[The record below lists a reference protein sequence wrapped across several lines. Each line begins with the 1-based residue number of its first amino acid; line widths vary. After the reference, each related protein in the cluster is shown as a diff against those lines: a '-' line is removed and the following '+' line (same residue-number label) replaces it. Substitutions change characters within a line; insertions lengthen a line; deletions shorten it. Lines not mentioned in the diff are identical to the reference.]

1 MSKKSVLAPEDDP
14 DTYLI
19 ESSVPDVRA
28 FEQKTRHA
36 IETQKEELRA
46 MVGEQYQDLISA
58 ADAIITMSKNAQ
70 AIQSNFE
77 RMQHACDVD
86 RIQQTSKKTLRLRDE
101 KSNQTH
107 IDTKRKYIH
116 VIAAL
121 VKSLA
126 DVPEQIW
133 HALENH
139 RYLHASRLYTL
150 AKQVHDYLEQEKERS
165 TIDIEVA
172 FPVIQRQ
179 WDAVSAFGPQIIQ
192 RSTHYLRVSEQST
205 EHIAEVMVALML
217 LDDQTYTQSIS
228 KLLEMRSNV
237 IRDIL
242 QHYTK
247 TTDSA
252 NHRITHQLREVSL
265 IIKRT
270 LMQVFDIFVSKEGG
284 HQQTLIESYV
294 ESFLRTFR
302 IPSKLSHGN
311 ETPSQPA
318 ITRLFS
324 PSSNVHLIVRYL
336 PESIQNYTPSFDPSP
351 HVMPS
356 DVQQHIL
363 AWMAEIKAI
372 LNGQLPHT
380 LSPIQNQAELIHIR
394 SKLWELLDDDEN
406 TRDKTNKWQITA
418 KHLLAA
424 RYSLWTSLYRHVFND
439 CSKRLLDTAL
449 AGLTK
454 QPAEVV
460 WPLIM
465 DPKKQRPR
473 KDFCLTM
480 KIWPST
486 AKHQASFALPNLSSS
501 QEIEGFK
508 ASLKETANDRTD
520 KLGKLQASFDAT
532 LHTIRK
538 DVQQHFMYAEQE
550 HFHIK
555 DDVDMIKNYFQ
566 DQCYQAVF
574 AYSTELASLVKL
586 MEDWTDQKMV
596 NEVSVFLGRLA
607 RNIGLLSKELPKA
620 ISLSTDDSKPV
631 FELRSS
637 ISKDAKYISIQKTLL
652 NTYHEMHTSWIQ
664 GLKKEFSQR
673 LKSSLATSTWN
684 DHCAAI
690 AVWETVEEDI
700 KLPTQ
705 ASNMMVRSLFY
716 VCEEIQRIN
725 SSIVDQTIMAK
736 LRQQL
741 SDAVNHVFQSLL
753 PTLELTENGTLQ
765 LMFDYL
771 FLCTVLQQDIKYNSD
786 IMDTMEHQIDPI
798 NWESYQPHMKPCVD
812 KFYIKQSLLF
822 GVLTGANNETYERA
836 RKTMSNQQQG
846 QYNVLPLAPQATRFT
861 LLPIG
866 HTSFSTLKAR

>member
-1 MSKKSVLAPEDDP
+1 
-14 DTYLI
+14 
-19 ESSVPDVRA
+19 
-28 FEQKTRHA
+28 
-36 IETQKEELRA
+36 
-46 MVGEQYQDLISA
+46 
-58 ADAIITMSKNAQ
+58 MSKNAQ

-77 RMQHACDVD
+77 RMQNACDVD
-86 RIQQTSKKTLRLRDE
+86 RIKRASRKALQLRDE
-101 KSNQTH
+101 KNKQTY
-107 IDTKRKYIH
+107 IDTKRKYIY

-139 RYLHASRLYTL
+139 RYLHASRLYVL
-150 AKQVHDYLEQEKERS
+150 AKQVHEYLDQEKEKS

-192 RSTHYLRVSEQST
+192 RSTHYLRVSEQTT
-205 EHIAEVMVALML
+205 EHMAEVIVALML
-217 LDDQTYTQSIS
+217 LDDQSYAQSVD

-284 HQQTLIESYV
+284 HQKTLIESYV
-294 ESFLRTFR
+294 DSFLKTFL
-302 IPSKLSHGN
+302 IPSKSSHGN

-336 PESIQNYTPSFDPSP
+336 PESIQNYTPCFDPSP
-351 HVMPS
+351 QLMPS
-356 DVQQHIL
+356 DVQHQVS
-363 AWMAEIKAI
+363 AWMRDIEAMIRD
-372 LNGQLPHT
+372 QLPQT
-380 LSPIQNQAELIHIR
+380 LSPIENQAELIQIR
-394 SKLWELLDDDEN
+394 SKLWELLDEDEN
-406 TRDKTNKWQITA
+406 TRDKTNKWQMAA
-418 KHLLAA
+418 KHLLSA
-424 RYSLWTSLYRHVFND
+424 RYSLWTSLYRDVFNN
-439 CSKRLLDTAL
+439 CSKKLIDEAL
-449 AGLTK
+449 ADLAK
-454 QPAEVV
+454 QPAQVV
-460 WPLIM
+460 WPLII

-473 KDFCLTM
+473 KDFSLTI
-480 KIWPST
+480 KIWPNT
-486 AKHQASFALPNLSSS
+486 AKHQSAFALPNLSSS

-520 KLGKLQASFDAT
+520 KLGKLQACFDTT

-538 DVQQHFMYAEQE
+538 DIQQHFIHTDQE
-550 HFHIK
+550 HFHVK
-555 DDVDMIKNYFQ
+555 DDTDMIKNYFQ
-566 DQCYQAVF
+566 AQCYQAVLL
-574 AYSTELASLVKL
+574 YSTELTSLIKL
-586 MEDWTDQKMV
+586 MSDWTDQRMV
-596 NEVSVFLGRLA
+596 NQVAIFLGRLT

-620 ISLSTDDSKPV
+620 ISLSTEENKPV

-637 ISKDAKYISIQKTLL
+637 INKDAKYIDIQNTLL
-652 NTYHEMHTSWIQ
+652 DTYHDMHTSWINW
-664 GLKKEFSQR
+664 LEKEFSQK
-673 LKSSLATSTWN
+673 LKSSLVTAKWN
-684 DHCAAI
+684 DHCAPI
-690 AVWETVEEDI
+690 AVWETVEEDM

-705 ASNMMVRSLFY
+705 SSNMMVRNLFY
-716 VCEEIQRIN
+716 VCEEIQRVN
-725 SSIVDQTIMAK
+725 SSILDQTIMTK

-741 SDAVNHVFQSLL
+741 SNAVHHVFQSSLSLL
-753 PTLELTENGTLQ
+753 DLTENGALQ
-765 LMFDYL
+765 LMFDYM
-771 FLCTVLQQDIKYNSD
+771 FLCAVLQQDMKYNSE
-786 IMDTMEHQIDPI
+786 IMNILENQIDPI
-798 NWESYQPHMKPCVD
+798 NWESYKPHMKPCVD
-812 KFYIKQSLLF
+812 KFYIKQSLIF
-822 GVLTGANNETYERA
+822 GVLTSANNETYERA

-866 HTSFSTLKAR
+866 HLSFSSLKAR

>member
-1 MSKKSVLAPEDDP
+1 
-14 DTYLI
+14 
-19 ESSVPDVRA
+19 
-28 FEQKTRHA
+28 
-36 IETQKEELRA
+36 
-46 MVGEQYQDLISA
+46 
-58 ADAIITMSKNAQ
+58 MSKNAQ

-77 RMQHACDVD
+77 RMQQACDVD
-86 RIQQTSKKTLRLRDE
+86 RIKQSSRKTLQLRDE
-101 KSNQTH
+101 KNNQIH
-107 IDTKRKYIH
+107 IDTKRKYIY

-139 RYLHASRLYTL
+139 RYLHASRLYIL
-150 AKQVHDYLEQEKERS
+150 AKQVHAYLEQEKGSS

-192 RSTHYLRVSEQST
+192 RATHYLRVSEQAT
-205 EHIAEVMVALML
+205 EHIAEVIVALML
-217 LDDQTYTQSIS
+217 LDDQTYAESIN

-242 QHYTK
+242 QQYTK

-270 LMQVFDIFVSKEGG
+270 LVQVFDIFVSKEGG
-284 HQQTLIESYV
+284 HQQTLIESYI
-294 ESFLRTFR
+294 ESFLKTFL
-302 IPSKLSHGN
+302 IPSKSSHGN

-351 HVMPS
+351 HVLPS
-356 DVQQHIL
+356 DVQQHIA
-363 AWMAEIKAI
+363 AWMEEVKAI
-372 LNGQLPHT
+372 LNDQLPHT
-380 LSPIQNQAELIHIR
+380 LAPIHNQAELTQVR
-394 SKLWELLDDDEN
+394 SKLWELLDEDEN

-418 KHLLAA
+418 KHLLSA
-424 RYSLWTSLYRHVFND
+424 RYSLWTSLYRNVFND
-439 CSKRLLDTAL
+439 CSKKLIDTAL
-449 AGLTK
+449 ADLAK
-454 QPAEVV
+454 QPAQVV

-473 KDFCLTM
+473 RDFSLTM

-486 AKHQASFALPNLSSS
+486 AKHQAAFALPNLSSS

-520 KLGKLQASFDAT
+520 KLGKLQACFDTA

-538 DVQQHFMYAEQE
+538 DVQQHFIHTDQE
-550 HFHIK
+550 HFHAK
-555 DDVDMIKNYFQ
+555 DDMGMIKSYFQ
-566 DQCYQAVF
+566 DQCYQAVLKY
-574 AYSTELASLVKL
+574 ATELASLAKQ
-586 MEDWTDQKMV
+586 MKDWTDQRMV
-596 NEVSVFLGRLA
+596 NEVSIFLGRLA

-620 ISLSTDDSKPV
+620 ISLSIDDNKPV

-637 ISKDAKYISIQKTLL
+637 INKDAKYISIQNTLL
-652 NTYHEMHTSWIQ
+652 DTYHEMHTSWIQ
-664 GLKKEFSQR
+664 WLEKEFGQK
-673 LKSSLATSTWN
+673 LKSSLVTSKWN

-690 AVWETVEEDI
+690 AVWETVEEDM

-705 ASNMMVRSLFY
+705 ASNMAVRTLFY

-725 SSIVDQTIMAK
+725 SSVVDQSIMTR
-736 LRQQL
+736 LRQHL
-741 SDAVNHVFQSLL
+741 SNTFNQVIQSSL

-771 FLCTVLQQDIKYNSD
+771 FLCTVLQQDVKYKSDMMD
-786 IMDTMEHQIDPI
+786 IMKQQIDPI

-812 KFYIKQSLLF
+812 RFYIKQSLLF
-822 GVLTGANNETYERA
+822 GVLTSASNETYERA
-836 RKTMSNQQQG
+836 RKTMSTQQQG

-866 HTSFSTLKAR
+866 HASFSSLKAR